1 MKILVL
7 DPRAGDRVT
16 DLFIIDPNR
25 RTVDAIRLNYAPEM
39 QLDASSRELLI
50 VETDLYEGAAN
61 DATTYWLRMYD
72 AETFRRVR
80 EVETPVR
87 PMYAGYPNRSTRVRS
102 SVSGRYVYMQEL
114 CTHPE
119 RLDLY
124 RTWLRRYDRRLDVL
138 ERGIPCIDSC
148 SVDFG
153 TLGTSD
159 EDIFFHL
166 TCEEPNT
173 IAFARF
179 SSADIEFVRLTDF
192 MTARTYTLQET
203 CGSWFDAPTQSLF
216 CTTREGSIY
225 RARQP
230 PAASALWL
238 RLPIEEP
245 RTVPLQHVHSS
256 RGRLFVGVARDRHE
270 RSLSLVSEVWEI
282 AIDDATIQQV
292 IALPSPVINFV
303 TAENTP
309 LLLGVD
315 PYRSALYFMDL
326 TSGKLL
332 DQITDLGMT
341 PAEVQVVP

>member
-1 MKILVL
+1 
-7 DPRAGDRVT
+7 
-16 DLFIIDPNR
+16 
-25 RTVDAIRLNYAPEM
+25 
-39 QLDASSRELLI
+39 
-50 VETDLYEGAAN
+50 
-61 DATTYWLRMYD
+61 
-72 AETFRRVR
+72 
-80 EVETPVR
+80 
-87 PMYAGYPNRSTRVRS
+87 
-102 SVSGRYVYMQEL
+102 
-114 CTHPE
+114 
-119 RLDLY
+119 
-124 RTWLRRYDRRLDVL
+124 
-138 ERGIPCIDSC
+138 
-148 SVDFG
+148 VDFG

-159 EDIFFHL
+159 EDVFFHL

-179 SSADIEFVRLTDF
+179 SSADIDLVRLTDR
-192 MTARTYTLQET
+192 MGARTYALRET

-230 PAASALWL
+230 PAPSALWL
-238 RLPIEEP
+238 RLPIEGP
-245 RTVPLQHVHSS
+245 RTVPLQHIHSS

-282 AIDDATIQQV
+282 AIDDASIRRV
-292 IALPSPVINFV
+292 IALPSPVMNFV
-303 TAENTP
+303 TVENTP

-332 DQITDLGMT
+332 DRIDDLGMT